1 MLRNNYCVLSC
12 KDEDCEYC
20 SDGNFHSVCNEYGY
34 HCRIY
39 YSSIPNKC
47 SKSIMFFCETF
58 EEALAISGP
67 DKSILDSNHVFY
79 SLLDDKF
86 TFIIASREKSFTLKG
101 QFKQNNSKFIN
112 SLMLVLEIVSWC
124 LIYKINSDDPIVIHV
139 RDSSVARFFNTM
151 QKEYSNI
158 PLYKEIIDKY
168 NFITRN
174 DNFVIVSTWLS
185 YTEVLADSE
194 NERKLYDDIDLTAM
208 YDRLGY
214 QT

>member
-1 MLRNNYCVLSC
+1 
-12 KDEDCEYC
+12 
-20 SDGNFHSVCNEYGY
+20 
-34 HCRIY
+34 
-39 YSSIPNKC
+39 
-47 SKSIMFFCETF
+47 MFFCETF

-124 LIYKINSDDPIVIHV
+124 LIYKVNEENKVNNMNNVNNVNNVNKVFNSDDPIVIHV

-174 DNFVIVSTWLS
+174 DNFVIVNTWLS